1 MKKLLIAAALAAS
14 FAMAAPAAAVT
25 LLTPSCNLTTGCL
38 FEGND
43 NDPLAIEQAY
53 NAVHAPPPLDLPSLY
68 SEIQAVGE
76 QMSMNWSSPTP
87 VSYLSVKSGTQFML
101 YSLANLTSGSITSAG
116 LVGPQGQQQ
125 AISHITLFTGV
136 PEPATWA
143 MMILGFGMVGAGLR
157 LRRRDE
163 LARAMA

>member
-25 LLTPSCNLTTGCL
+25 LLTPTCDLTTGCL

-53 NAVHAPPPLDLPSLY
+53 NAVHAPPPLDLPSLS

-76 QMSMNWSSPTP
+76 QMTINWSSATP

-101 YSLANLTSGSITSAG
+101 YSIANLTAGSISSAG
-116 LVGPQGQQQ
+116 LLGPQGQQQ
-125 AISHITLFTGV
+125 AISHITLFTTGV

-143 MMILGFGMVGAGLR
+143 MMIIGFGMVGAGLR
-157 LRRRDE
+157 LRRE
-163 LARAMA
+163 GLARAVA